1 MSEGIGNILPPL
13 VALSVRASA
22 GSNGADGRAS
32 NEASAAVVGSEPP
45 PPEERAPTRPG
56 QDTRSTEELVDM
68 AELNQV
74 VESINSYLQATRRA
88 LEFSVDDSSGRT
100 VITVMDGDREQV
112 IRQIPP
118 EAVLALAEQ
127 IQEEQDVRGTGLADK
142 A

>member
-22 GSNGADGRAS
+22 GTNVADGRAS
-32 NEASAAVVGSEPP
+32 NEASAAVGSEPP
-45 PPEERAPTRPG
+45 PAEDRAPTRPA

>member
-32 NEASAAVVGSEPP
+32 NEASAAVGSEPP
-45 PPEERAPTRPG
+45 PAEERAPTRPG

-100 VITVMDGDREQV
+100 VITVMDGDREEV